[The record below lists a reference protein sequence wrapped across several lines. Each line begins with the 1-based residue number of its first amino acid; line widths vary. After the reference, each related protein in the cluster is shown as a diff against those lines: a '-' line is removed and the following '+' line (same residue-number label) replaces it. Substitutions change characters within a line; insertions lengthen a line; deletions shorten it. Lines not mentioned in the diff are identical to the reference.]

1 MRLGGSPFPDWHVR
15 GDHTHTHTHTHTR
28 WTQSRPVGLAF
39 PLPEIELVHAVAAA
53 VRSLAASAPPPAVA

>member
-15 GDHTHTHTHTHTR
+15 GDHTHTHTR

-39 PLPEIELVHAVAAA
+39 PLPEVELVHAVAAA